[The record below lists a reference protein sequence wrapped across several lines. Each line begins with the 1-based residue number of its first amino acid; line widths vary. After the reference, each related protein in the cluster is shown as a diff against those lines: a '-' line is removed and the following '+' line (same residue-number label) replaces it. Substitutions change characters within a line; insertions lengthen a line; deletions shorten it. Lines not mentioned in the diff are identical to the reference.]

1 MSADHRHEEAYVWM
15 SLIFPRTTHCRAV
28 FLPTTSA
35 KGLDVLDLGKL
46 SSRFVS
52 VSCTNSKAG
61 FEVGLKGVGWLKTVV
76 RLQDIAVN

>member
-1 MSADHRHEEAYVWM
+1 MDVPNLSPDHP
-15 SLIFPRTTHCRAV
+15 LPCCF
-28 FLPTTSA
+28 FLPTTGA

-61 FEVGLKGVGWLKTVV
+61 FEVGLKGVGWLKTVA
-76 RLQDIAVN
+76 RLQDIFWVS